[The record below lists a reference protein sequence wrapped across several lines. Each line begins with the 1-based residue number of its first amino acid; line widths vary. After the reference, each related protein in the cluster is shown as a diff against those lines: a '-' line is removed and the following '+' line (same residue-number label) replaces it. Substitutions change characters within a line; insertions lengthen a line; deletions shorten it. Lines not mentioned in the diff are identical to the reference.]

1 MNRPYNSKERAEQL
15 QNKAS
20 DAWQAVAELHN
31 QSEMSDED
39 KKELR
44 LIARKLAKIERRF
57 LEQKLKL
64 EKKENNK

>member
-1 MNRPYNSKERAEQL
+1 MNKPYNSKERAEQL
-15 QNKAS
+15 QGKAS

-31 QSEMSDED
+31 QTEMTEQD

-57 LEQKLKL
+57 LEQKLRL
-64 EKKENNK
+64 EKKENEQ